1 MACSV
6 SRLMR
11 QESLSMVTSVALW
24 TRRSTVPAM
33 TRFSRH
39 DTESAGYRVK
49 RKNRTAKNEWRNGK
63 DATPYQAR
71 PRNRARNQG
80 KSTDVAFYPL
90 TAAAGPRRRPAAP
103 VRRLGHRGRPPGR
116 RRPAAL
122 AAADHRAPGRGGG
135 RRRARR
141 DLSWTGTGRGGVSRR
156 GSGR

>member
-1 MACSV
+1 
-6 SRLMR
+6 
-11 QESLSMVTSVALW
+11 MVTSVALR

-90 TAAAGPRRRPAAP
+90 TDLRVLLSRECAAQERDRVGRQVGEIGECAFLHP
-103 VRRLGHRGRPPGR
+103 VVVV
-116 RRPAAL
+116 AIAL
-122 AAADHRAPGRGGG
+122 AEEG
-135 RRRARR
+135 
-141 DLSWTGTGRGGVSRR
+141 
-156 GSGR
+156 